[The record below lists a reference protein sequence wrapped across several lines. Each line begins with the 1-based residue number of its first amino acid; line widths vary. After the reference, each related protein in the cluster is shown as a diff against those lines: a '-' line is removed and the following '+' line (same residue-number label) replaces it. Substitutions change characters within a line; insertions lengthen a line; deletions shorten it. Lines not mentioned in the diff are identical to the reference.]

1 MRKSTRIILPVQVGV
16 CVVTDNHKN
25 QLTHFLY
32 RNASASGFVNHLCVV
47 DSQRQESAAPYCLP
61 LLLLC
66 LILGACVRQVCECKL
81 KLNSLKERKQK
92 RSSSILQV
100 HTHIKTHSLAF
111 VCFLFA
117 VSPVLSSIA
126 LIEPEK
132 NIRMNQMLK
141 KNRGLRHSLGW
152 YIWITNTLNLL
163 NFCASHL
170 F

>member
-47 DSQRQESAAPYCLP
+47 DSQRQESAVPYCLP

-81 KLNSLKERKQK
+81 KLNSLKVKK
-92 RSSSILQV
+92 TKKVLVNFASS
-100 HTHIKTHSLAF
+100 HTYQNTLIAFCLLSFCSVASLK
-111 VCFLFA
+111 LNRTNRTR
-117 VSPVLSSIA
+117 
-126 LIEPEK
+126 EK
-132 NIRMNQMLK
+132 HQNESNVK